1 MDRIVP
7 RGFDFS
13 PLGIIPPVL
22 HSHFLSPELYQLLGA
37 SLKIYLKRKIKNTKL
52 MMMTVKRF
60 FTRNCLLR
68 SVVGVTIPLWK
79 DYCSNCF
86 PGFNILLTVH
96 HAMILGNCP
105 TWRTNSFQYI
115 YLLFSTCFEHV
126 MLIIRRNKLYQYS
139 FRQLSLHVGGSAVC
153 WLGVSPQPA
162 HGTATNTEWQ
172 LPEAV
177 LIQFVSPDDEHDMLE
192 TCRAL

>member
-1 MDRIVP
+1 MPRTKRLIAVLAPSRHVSSTCVSLSGMCSGQNEMDRIVP

-105 TWRTNSFQYI
+105 T
-115 YLLFSTCFEHV
+115 
-126 MLIIRRNKLYQYS
+126 
-139 FRQLSLHVGGSAVC
+139 
-153 WLGVSPQPA
+153 
-162 HGTATNTEWQ
+162 
-172 LPEAV
+172 
-177 LIQFVSPDDEHDMLE
+177 
-192 TCRAL
+192 